1 MKLSTCPT
9 GSLAV
14 YVVVHE
20 AFITTDPTSP
30 FTSPEYVVAIVAL
43 VSPKLADAFAETITS
58 VGSFPTRNERG
69 E

>member
-1 MKLSTCPT
+1 M
-9 GSLAV
+9 
-14 YVVVHE
+14 
-20 AFITTDPTSP
+20 
-30 FTSPEYVVAIVAL
+30 AIVAL